1 MVGVPDGTLKGGR
14 MKIPIN
20 LAVFTAVAGVF
31 YLVILPKKTRFV
43 SDLMKSLGAG
53 AISAEDST
61 KAMVAARIVVDLCPR
76 ADLSEYRG
84 RGWTDYYRVDEATTS
99 ITHAFTCDGSEKKFL
114 FRFRY
119 GSISEIIDLY

>member
-1 MVGVPDGTLKGGR
+1 

-20 LAVFTAVAGVF
+20 LVVFVAVAGVF

-53 AISAEDST
+53 PVSAEDSA
-61 KAMVAARIVVDLCPR
+61 KAMVEARIIVDLCPK

-84 RGWTDYYRVDEATTS
+84 RGWTDYYRVDESTVS
-99 ITHAFTCDGSEKKFL
+99 ITHAFTCDGAEKKFL
-114 FRFRY
+114 FRLHY
-119 GSISEIIDLY
+119 GSITEIIDLF